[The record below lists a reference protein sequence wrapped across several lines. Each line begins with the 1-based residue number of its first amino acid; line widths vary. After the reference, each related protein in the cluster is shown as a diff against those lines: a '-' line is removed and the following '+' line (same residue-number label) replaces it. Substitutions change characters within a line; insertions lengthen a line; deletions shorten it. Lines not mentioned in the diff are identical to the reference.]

1 MNSFFKFFK
10 KKDIVI
16 YDTIYPNPISGFRLE
31 EFTAYLEYYDNS
43 CLYVNPTDYI
53 VINQNIDKHEID
65 LNEFKSK
72 NKTIDY
78 KIQTIK
84 KLSFPKSKLFYC
96 VFLNNIYKCLP
107 HIHKNKINFLF
118 TLYPGGG
125 FDIKNEDSKRKIKEV
140 ISSEFF
146 KGVIVTQNFTK
157 QFLIEEM
164 KCQPEKIFFIFGG
177 IVPQYSISSN
187 RERKIESKSETINI
201 CFAAAKYMKGG
212 QDKGFDI
219 FIDTALELIR
229 KNYNVHFHV
238 IGGFNESDV
247 DLKNTEDKFT
257 FHGYKDYSSL
267 KNIFLEQDII
277 LSPNRPFVLN
287 EGAFDGFPLGTVVE
301 AALNGVVPIVTDELN
316 QNSVFNKEEII
327 IAKPTTESFVNEV
340 EILINDL
347 NKLHLLSKKT
357 QQKFREVYLN
367 NHQLTQRINI
377 INRFINDT
385 RN

>member
-1 MNSFFKFFK
+1 MNKFFKFFK

-31 EFTAYLEYYDNS
+31 EFTAYLEYYENS
-43 CLYVNPTDYI
+43 SIYINPKDYQ
-53 VINQNIDKHEID
+53 VINQHIDKHKLD
-65 LNEFKSK
+65 LNEFNSK
-72 NKTIDY
+72 NRILHKKIETIN
-78 KIQTIK
+78 

-96 VFLNNIYKCLP
+96 VFLNNIYECLP

-125 FDIKNEDSKRKIKEV
+125 FDIKNEDSIRKIKEV
-140 ISSEFF
+140 INSEFF

-177 IVPQYSISSN
+177 IVPQYSISSK

-201 CFAAAKYMKGG
+201 CFAAAKYMKEGK
-212 QDKGFDI
+212 DKGFDI
-219 FIDTALELIR
+219 FIDTAFELIK
-229 KNYNVHFHV
+229 KNHNVHFHV

-301 AALNGVVPIVTDELN
+301 AALNGVVPIVTDELD
-316 QNSVFNKEEII
+316 QNTVFNKEEII

-357 QQKFREVYLN
+357 QQKFREVYSN
-367 NHQLTQRINI
+367 NHQLKQRINI
-377 INRFINDT
+377 INRLINDT